1 MTTNRLTQGFMS
13 SMNFRRWLPIAAAVL
28 TIGAAAC
35 GGDQAAPFEVE
46 GTGTLTGRLFFDA
59 DRDGRFTPLT
69 GDTLLRNV
77 EVEVRSRGTTTVLA
91 TAFTDDEGYFRFEG
105 LPPGTHDVIGVAEP
119 NMNVAFCSAR
129 PVSVYRNE
137 QAFILLAARR
147 QCIQLIRDA
156 ERSPLGDPVTVV
168 GVVIAAQ
175 GTYRS
180 DNVYIQDT
188 TRLQDS
194 LGAVQ
199 VFGLPALGLQLG
211 DRIEVSGTWGAFNG
225 EKQIV
230 GPGLSV
236 TNKRPGFEFDTT
248 AITTDSIL
256 SLPTGEALATSLVI
270 GRLIRIRGARVAP
283 FATATTRNSTITDA
297 STDPN
302 SAARVEIRLDG
313 NVLNT
318 TTGQGVIT
326 PGRFEAGKCY
336 DIVGI
341 LGLFNNTR
349 QIKPRI
355 ASDVVEVACPAGS

>member
-1 MTTNRLTQGFMS
+1 MSPMT
-13 SMNFRRWLPIAAAVL
+13 FRRWLPIGAIALSL
-28 TIGAAAC
+28 TVASC
-35 GGDQAAPFEVE
+35 GGDQAAPFEIE

-59 DRDGRFTPLT
+59 DRDGRFTPLA

-77 EVEVRSRGTTTVLA
+77 EVEVRSRGTTSVLA
-91 TAFTDDEGYFRFEG
+91 TAFTDNEGYFTIEG
-105 LPPGTHDVIGVAEP
+105 LPPGTHDVIGVPEP

-147 QCIQLIRDA
+147 QCIQLIKDA

-175 GTYRS
+175 GTFRG

-188 TRLQDS
+188 TRLEDS
-194 LGAVQ
+194 VGAVQ

-211 DRIEVSGTWGAFNG
+211 ERIEVSGTWGAFNG

-236 TNKRPGFEFDTT
+236 TNRLPGFEFDTT
-248 AITTDSIL
+248 DITTAAIL
-256 SLPTGEALATSLVI
+256 ALPTGEALATSLVV

-283 FATATTRNSTITDA
+283 FPTATSRNSTITDA

-302 SAARVEIRLDG
+302 NAARVEIRLDG
-313 NVLNT
+313 NVFNT
-318 TTGQGVIT
+318 STGQGVIT
-326 PGRFEAGKCY
+326 PGTFEAGKCY

-341 LGLFNNTR
+341 LGIFNNTR

-355 ASDVVEVACPAGS
+355 ASDVVEVACPAAS